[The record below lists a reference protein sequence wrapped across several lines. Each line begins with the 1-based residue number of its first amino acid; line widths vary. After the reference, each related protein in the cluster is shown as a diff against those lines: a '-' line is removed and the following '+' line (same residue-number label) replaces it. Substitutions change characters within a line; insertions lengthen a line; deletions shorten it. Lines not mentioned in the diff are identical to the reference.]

1 MQIQLQYERRIIKM
15 RKKEIVRSTAE
26 TSIQLDFAI
35 DGSGETAIKTGV
47 GFFDHM
53 LTLFTKH
60 GLFDLK
66 VDCDG
71 DIEVDQHHTVE
82 DIGIVLGQ
90 AFSES
95 IGTKE
100 GIDRYAT
107 ISIPMDEALSTV
119 SIDISG
125 RPFFVYNVEGL
136 KDKVGEFDTELVEEF
151 FQAFVSHA
159 KVTLHIN
166 LQYGKNSHHII
177 ESIFKA
183 FGRALSAASKINP
196 DVKGIPSTKGML

>member
-1 MQIQLQYERRIIKM
+1 M
-15 RKKEIVRSTAE
+15 RKKEITRATAE
-26 TSIQLDFAI
+26 TSIKLDFDI
-35 DGSGETAIKTGV
+35 DGSGETDIKTGV

-90 AFSES
+90 AFNES

>member
-1 MQIQLQYERRIIKM
+1 M
-15 RKKEIVRSTAE
+15 RKKEITRSTAE
-26 TSIQLDFAI
+26 TSIQLGFAI
-35 DGSGETAIKTGV
+35 DGTGETKIQTGV

-60 GLFDLK
+60 GLFDLAVK
-66 VDCDG
+66 CDG

-90 AFSES
+90 AFYES

-166 LQYGKNSHHII
+166 LQYGKNTHHII

-196 DVKGIPSTKGML
+196 EVKGIPSTKGML

>member
-1 MQIQLQYERRIIKM
+1 MRR
-15 RKKEIVRSTAE
+15 KEMTRATAE
-26 TSIQLDFAI
+26 TSIKLDFNI
-35 DGSGETAIKTGV
+35 DGSGETDIKTGV

-66 VDCDG
+66 VDCNG

-90 AFSES
+90 AFNDS

-166 LQYGKNSHHII
+166 LQYGKNTHHII

>member
-1 MQIQLQYERRIIKM
+1 M
-15 RKKEIVRSTAE
+15 RKKAISRTTAE
-26 TSIQLDFAI
+26 TSIKLDFSI
-35 DGSGETAIKTGV
+35 DGTGETDIQTGV
-47 GFFDHM
+47 GFLDHM
-53 LTLFTKH
+53 LVLMTKH
-60 GLFDLK
+60 GQFDLN
-66 VDCDG
+66 VHCDG

-90 AFSES
+90 AFQES

-100 GIDRYAT
+100 GINRYAT
-107 ISIPMDEALSTV
+107 LSIPMDEALSTV
-119 SIDISG
+119 SIDLSG
-125 RPFFVYNVEGL
+125 RPFFVYHVEGL
-136 KDKVGEFDTELVEEF
+136 KDKVGDFDTELVEEF

-183 FGRALSAASKINP
+183 FGRALSTASKINP
-196 DVKGIPSTKGML
+196 EVKGIPSTKGML

>member
-1 MQIQLQYERRIIKM
+1 MQIQSQYERWTINM
-15 RKKEIVRSTAE
+15 RRKELARSTAE
-26 TSIQLDFAI
+26 TSIKLDFAI

-166 LQYGKNSHHII
+166 LKYGKNSHHII